1 MDPKT
6 LQKDLAAIQMDPEI
20 KAQMETDLKA
30 GNLTADLVFQVIL
43 MKILGLPKNDSVHE
57 KTGTMNFLGPN
68 CLGEPSYKIDDGEFE
83 DPPGKDILTH
93 YTEFAEYVRCDYHPR
108 PAIAPTIDQQLEAW
122 DQCSVVFLILLS
134 TAIACIFLV
143 HLLVMFYKWAIQY
156 TRVLDRVTEPDGEA
170 ATQAATWNE
179 TCLNTFTPD
188 YVWYTNFKP
197 QAFQFDMQV
206 HSEFQKLEDILY
218 KLSHG

>member
-6 LQKDLAAIQMDPEI
+6 LQKDLDALKMDPEM
-20 KAQMETDLKA
+20 KPLVEMNLKA
-30 GNLTADLVFQVIL
+30 GNLTAELIFQLIL
-43 MKILGLPKNDSVHE
+43 TKILGLPKKDSVHE
-57 KTGTMNFLGPN
+57 ITGTTNFLGPN

-93 YTEFAEYVRCDYHPR
+93 YTDFAEYVRCDYHPR
-108 PAIAPTIDQQLEAW
+108 PSIAPTIDQQLQAW
-122 DQCSVVFLILLS
+122 DQCSLVFLILLS
-134 TAIACIFLV
+134 AAIACIFLF
-143 HLLVMFYKWAIQY
+143 HLIAMFYKCVTKY
-156 TRVLDRVTEPDGEA
+156 KRVLDRVIDPDSEA
-170 ATQAATWNE
+170 ATQAAMWNE

-197 QAFQFDMQV
+197 QGFEFDPEV

-218 KLSHG
+218 KLSHA